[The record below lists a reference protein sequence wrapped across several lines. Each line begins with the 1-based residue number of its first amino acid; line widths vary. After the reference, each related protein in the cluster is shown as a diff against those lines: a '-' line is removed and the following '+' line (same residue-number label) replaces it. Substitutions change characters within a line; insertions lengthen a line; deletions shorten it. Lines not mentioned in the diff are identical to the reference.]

1 MISRNLCEHSTDSKY
16 CKSMSVGASG
26 SWLVAFPE
34 NPLSCFRTLTAFCY
48 NNVFCIGMA
57 SMTIEVKSLENGRA
71 KPWHKTCWHVQNM
84 PSLDI
89 FAFYDSILWE
99 KSWIEI
105 PSVVLYSSK
114 NYVTKLT
121 KLLVQLCCFGQGT
134 YNATRKNKYLD
145 LSSVQQA
152 ESYSIRE
159 GRSSALSFNLFWPS

>member
-1 MISRNLCEHSTDSKY
+1 MDTTHSKY
-16 CKSMSVGASG
+16 CKSMSVGTSG

-84 PSLDI
+84 PSLDR
-89 FAFYDSILWE
+89 FAFYDSILR
-99 KSWIEI
+99 KNHVKKYRASI
-105 PSVVLYSSK
+105 VLYSCK
-114 NYVTKLT
+114 NYVTKLR

-152 ESYSIRE
+152 ESHSIRE
-159 GRSSALSFNLFWPS
+159 GGSSTLSFKLFWSA